1 MYSKGEI
8 SFQTRWALNVL
19 FVCAQI
25 VWTRDDGDD
34 DDDDQDANN
43 DDNEKDD
50 DAK

>member
-25 VWTRDDGDD
+25 VWTRDDDYDD
-34 DDDDQDANN
+34 DDDANT